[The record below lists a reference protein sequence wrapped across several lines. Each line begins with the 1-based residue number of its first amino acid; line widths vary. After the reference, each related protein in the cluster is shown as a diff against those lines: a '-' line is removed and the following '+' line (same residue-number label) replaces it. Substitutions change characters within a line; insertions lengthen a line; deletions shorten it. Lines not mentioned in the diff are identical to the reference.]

1 MKTQW
6 ILALSISL
14 LSLASLQGCATTDG
28 PPKFPDP
35 QSASPKSGTFVNID
49 NLRNVGP
56 GLNKDQMFDLLGPPH
71 FNEWFVGG
79 HVWNYLFD
87 FRRGNDV
94 VTCQYQVQYD
104 QHMKVSHTYW
114 RDPACEDFLHAKAAA
129 PVAAAETPVATIEK
143 FDLQSDALFAF
154 GKSNLDSMLPAG
166 RAQLDEAIERI
177 KSHKEVTRIVVVGH
191 TDRIGSDKINQPLS
205 RARAQTVRGYLI
217 SHGLN
222 GSVIQAEGVG
232 SSEPV
237 THCPAGESRE
247 VIACLQPDRRV
258 TIAVSGRN

>member
-35 QSASPKSGTFVNID
+35 QSASPKTGTFVNVD

-87 FRRGNDV
+87 FRRGNEV

-114 RDPACEDFLHAKAAA
+114 RDPACEDFVRAKAAA
-129 PVAAAETPVATIEK
+129 PVAAAEAPVATIEQ

-166 RAQLDEAIERI
+166 RAQLDEAIARI
-177 KSHKEVTRIVVVGH
+177 KSHKEVTRILVVGH

-217 SHGLN
+217 SHGLS